1 MWSEDIDK
9 KIQQADGSYNPAY
22 NEKAWENME
31 LLLDTLLPLK
41 KKRRRFIFLLVPILL
56 TGTTIFFILQKKDKN
71 NNSII
76 EQKNIP
82 VQSSSSPDK
91 LPDNRF
97 SRTIPS
103 KRSSTPI
110 NPIKATTETLLP
122 DTRSKNQ
129 LTEFIP
135 GKKDKQNQHRQEYEQ
150 SQFFLEKMSVKK
162 TEDPD
167 NDLLR
172 NNPVANNTI
181 RNNNTA
187 ITFATDSLV
196 TQKTID
202 PEEKK
207 QEPTTQTE
215 TTKTIIKEEKRKI
228 PAGSKFSL
236 NLSFGPDIS
245 SVGIDKPGKLNMQYG
260 IGVSYA
266 LSKRFRIRTGFF
278 AGYKKYTADSADY
291 HSPNTITNL
300 QMIEANCFV
309 YEVPLTLVYNFPVT
323 KKHNWFISGGLSSYL
338 MKKETYEY
346 YYKNSWG
353 QPQYYRHTYRNENSH
368 LFSVINLSGGYQ
380 YHFSDRF
387 SIMTEPYVKIP
398 ASGIGV
404 GKVKL
409 NSAGILFT
417 IGFKPFSK

>member
-1 MWSEDIDK
+1 
-9 KIQQADGSYNPAY
+9 
-22 NEKAWENME
+22 
-31 LLLDTLLPLK
+31 
-41 KKRRRFIFLLVPILL
+41 
-56 TGTTIFFILQKKDKN
+56 
-71 NNSII
+71 
-76 EQKNIP
+76 
-82 VQSSSSPDK
+82 
-91 LPDNRF
+91 LPDSRF

-103 KRSSTPI
+103 KRSSTPTD
-110 NPIKATTETLLP
+110 PIKATTETLLP
-122 DTRSKNQ
+122 ETRSKNH
-129 LTEFIP
+129 LTEYIRD
-135 GKKDKQNQHRQEYEQ
+135 KKDKQNQRRQENEQ
-150 SQFFLEKMSVKK
+150 PQFFSKKMSVKK

-172 NNPVANNTI
+172 NNPVTNNTI
-181 RNNNTA
+181 RNYTA
-187 ITFATDSLV
+187 PFATDSLV

-207 QEPTTQTE
+207 QDATTQTE
-215 TTKTIIKEEKRKI
+215 TTKTIVKEEKRKI
-228 PAGSKFSL
+228 PADSKFSL
-236 NLSFGPDIS
+236 NLSLGPDIS
-245 SVGIDKPGKLNMQYG
+245 SVGIDKAGKLNIQYG

-278 AGYKKYTADSADY
+278 AGDKNYTADSADY
-291 HSPNTITNL
+291 HSPYTIANL
-300 QMIEANCFV
+300 QKIEADCFV
-309 YEVPLTLVYNFPVT
+309 YEIPLTLVYNFPAT

-338 MKKETYEY
+338 MKKESYEY

-353 QPQYYRHTYRNENSH
+353 QPQYYSHTYKNENSH
-368 LFSVINLSGGYQ
+368 LFSVINLSGGHQ

-417 IGFKPFSK
+417 IGFKPFAKQN